1 MVLVF
6 FPWNGNDTLESEYI
20 SYKAA
25 LVPGRSKRPYYTVLT
40 KLPCFLYLCSFHF
53 CAIFPAAEEDI
64 QRAGSLQVEL
74 LCCTGR
80 QRAVCLPDVLVQ
92 KSARTSLLGLLQ
104 SLLLGLLCWCT
115 AITREQPKCFQL
127 PGWDL
132 RAPQHST
139 AVRWL
144 PKELCVMKTGG
155 IWARTKTWQ
164 MSKHRYRS
172 SFSHCLPSSPSPC
185 LQLCGT
191 EGLYPS
197 FW

>member
-20 SYKAA
+20 SYKVA

-104 SLLLGLLCWCT
+104 SLLLGLLSWRT
-115 AITREQPKCFQL
+115 AITREQPKCFQ
-127 PGWDL
+127 
-132 RAPQHST
+132 APRLGPQSTSAQHSSQVT
-139 AVRWL
+139 SKGA
-144 PKELCVMKTGG
+144 LCDENE
-155 IWARTKTWQ
+155 RN
-164 MSKHRYRS
+164 MSKN
-172 SFSHCLPSSPSPC
+172 
-185 LQLCGT
+185 
-191 EGLYPS
+191 
-197 FW
+197 